1 MEETA
6 SYSSPSCGEIEYVLS
21 GNQLAGD
28 DTEPN
33 TTSMYDFVEII
44 DSELVVYCDW
54 YTQETGSFEVS
65 VAARL
70 KWFASEMST
79 PVTFQIMLNQNCN
92 KRMVVSETPEQKQ
105 EAIQSVFDSNDQ
117 VFSYGEIVLVLA
129 LFIVSTFLGAAIAFL
144 FISPVNASTKVANGQ
159 QGRDLVATTDNVT
172 ITGASIS

>member
-21 GNQLAGD
+21 GNQFAGD

-54 YTQETGSFEVS
+54 YTQETGSFEVN

-159 QGRDLVATTDNVT
+159 QGRDLIATTDNVT

>member
-1 MEETA
+1 MKSEAILINRPGSERRINLAPYFRDVKDDTTMEETA

-21 GNQLAGD
+21 GNQFAVD

-79 PVTFQIMLNQNCN
+79 PVTFQIMLN
-92 KRMVVSETPEQKQ
+92 
-105 EAIQSVFDSNDQ
+105 
-117 VFSYGEIVLVLA
+117 
-129 LFIVSTFLGAAIAFL
+129 
-144 FISPVNASTKVANGQ
+144 
-159 QGRDLVATTDNVT
+159 
-172 ITGASIS
+172 